1 MLLALSAFLLGF
13 VHGLGADHL
22 MAIAALS
29 AHGRD
34 DQVRGKVFRVAL
46 RFACGHAVV
55 LGASAAAVLLFG
67 WQVPVVLER
76 GGELVSGWLL
86 VVLGGMGFWVL
97 INREVYTPAHVHS
110 SNLAR
115 HLSFGSQNQRS
126 THALHSYIPTA
137 LGAIFAVSGLRAL
150 TLLTS
155 FSGAEAE
162 NGSLLA
168 LLGFVTIFT
177 MGIVL
182 AMCSFGILLAQ
193 LMSSRIL
200 LGVSRIAAGVTAA
213 ASILLGIYWLAVS

>member
-1 MLLALSAFLLGF
+1 MLLASSAFLLGF

-110 SNLAR
+110 SHLAR
-115 HLSFGSQNQRS
+115 HLSLGSQNQRS

-137 LGAIFAVSGLRAL
+137 LGAIFAGSGLRAL

-155 FSGAEAE
+155 FSGAEA
-162 NGSLLA
+162 
-168 LLGFVTIFT
+168 
-177 MGIVL
+177 
-182 AMCSFGILLAQ
+182 
-193 LMSSRIL
+193 
-200 LGVSRIAAGVTAA
+200 
-213 ASILLGIYWLAVS
+213 

>member
-1 MLLALSAFLLGF
+1 MLLVSSAFLLGF

-34 DQVRGKVFRVAL
+34 DQVRGKAFRVAL
-46 RFACGHAVV
+46 RFAFGHAVV
-55 LGASAAAVLLFG
+55 LGVSAAAVLLFG

-126 THALHSYIPTA
+126 THALHAYIPTA

-162 NGSLLA
+162 SLLA

-182 AMCSFGILLAQ
+182 AMCSFGMLLAQ

>member
-1 MLLALSAFLLGF
+1 MLLASSAFLLGF

-86 VVLGGMGFWVL
+86 MMLGGMGFWVL
-97 INREVYTPAHVHS
+97 INR
-110 SNLAR
+110 
-115 HLSFGSQNQRS
+115 
-126 THALHSYIPTA
+126 
-137 LGAIFAVSGLRAL
+137 
-150 TLLTS
+150 
-155 FSGAEAE
+155 
-162 NGSLLA
+162 
-168 LLGFVTIFT
+168 
-177 MGIVL
+177 
-182 AMCSFGILLAQ
+182 
-193 LMSSRIL
+193 
-200 LGVSRIAAGVTAA
+200 
-213 ASILLGIYWLAVS
+213 

>member
-1 MLLALSAFLLGF
+1 
-13 VHGLGADHL
+13 

-34 DQVRGKVFRVAL
+34 DQVRGKAFRVAL

-55 LGASAAAVLLFG
+55 LGVSAAAVLLFG

-76 GGELVSGWLL
+76 GGELVGGWLL

-126 THALHSYIPTA
+126 THVLHSYIPTA

-162 NGSLLA
+162 SLLA

>member
-1 MLLALSAFLLGF
+1 VLLASSAFLLGF

-34 DQVRGKVFRVAL
+34 DQVRGKAFRVAL

-55 LGASAAAVLLFG
+55 LGVSAAAVLLFG

-76 GGELVSGWLL
+76 GGELVGGWLL

-126 THALHSYIPTA
+126 THVLHSYIPTA

-162 NGSLLA
+162 SLLA

-182 AMCSFGILLAQ
+182 AMCSFGMLLAQ

>member
-1 MLLALSAFLLGF
+1 MLLASSAFLLGF
-13 VHGLGADHL
+13 VHGLGVDHL

-34 DQVRGKVFRVAL
+34 DQIRGRALRVAL

-67 WQVPVVLER
+67 WQIPIVLER

-97 INREVYTPAHVHS
+97 VNREVHTPAHVHS
-110 SNLAR
+110 PNFGR
-115 HLSFGSQNQRS
+115 QLSLGSQNQRP
-126 THALHSYIPTA
+126 THGLHSYIPTA

-162 NGSLLA
+162 NESLLV
-168 LLGFVTIFT
+168 LLGFVTIFAI
-177 MGIVL
+177 GIML

-193 LMSSRIL
+193 LMSSRVL
-200 LGVSRIAAGVTAA
+200 LGMSRIAAGVTAA
-213 ASILLGIYWLAVS
+213 ASILLGIYWLTVS

>member
-1 MLLALSAFLLGF
+1 MLLASSAFLLGF

-34 DQVRGKVFRVAL
+34 DQVRGKAFRVAL

-55 LGASAAAVLLFG
+55 LGVSAAAVLLFG

-76 GGELVSGWLL
+76 GGELVGGWLL

-155 FSGAEAE
+155 FSGNEAE
-162 NGSLLA
+162 SLLA

-182 AMCSFGILLAQ
+182 AMCSFGMLLAQ

>member
-1 MLLALSAFLLGF
+1 
-13 VHGLGADHL
+13 
-22 MAIAALS
+22 
-29 AHGRD
+29 
-34 DQVRGKVFRVAL
+34 
-46 RFACGHAVV
+46 
-55 LGASAAAVLLFG
+55 
-67 WQVPVVLER
+67 
-76 GGELVSGWLL
+76 
-86 VVLGGMGFWVL
+86 MGFWVL

-162 NGSLLA
+162 SLLA

-182 AMCSFGILLAQ
+182 AMCSFGMLLAQ